1 MKLLQRAPCR
11 RSLCEF
17 VGVQV
22 RGLVSNH
29 SLQDKPAPS
38 FIFSP
43 ENFRRPDLPKG
54 LKVRD
59 IVPEVASDDTLAGL
73 GRLVH
78 DPEDFT
84 VAGKTFEIT
93 KWPQLGWRP
102 LDPGTGDE
110 AGTTEG
116 DFEVQWQGDF
126 FYGKNLAIATEN
138 NEYLDGLGALPELAE
153 TDKDADASFIHLW
166 MSDYHPDGG
175 QLFWPRQPI
184 PFSVCLGPASHGDDI
199 KPEDMRAFHVP
210 AGKGVYIHPGTWHNG
225 IYVAPR
231 YTAGAPARFLTRQ
244 GRVHARISVSW
255 ASEFQTVL
263 RMPLV

>member
-1 MKLLQRAPCR
+1 MKLLQRASCR
-11 RSLCEF
+11 RSLCDF

-22 RGLVSNH
+22 RGVVSMTGH
-29 SLQDKPAPS
+29 DRPTPA

-43 ENFRRPDLPKG
+43 ENFRRPDLPNG

-59 IVPEVASDDTLAGL
+59 IVPEIASDDTLAGL

-153 TDKDADASFIHLW
+153 TDKDADASSIHLW

-184 PFSVCLGPASHGDDI
+184 PFSVCLGPASRGDDI

-244 GRVHARISVSW
+244 GRVKTSARSLDGRPRQDFC
-255 ASEFQTVL
+255 EL
-263 RMPLV
+263 GE

>member
-1 MKLLQRAPCR
+1 MKPLHRASRKWLSSFGAGVRHVATSNSSQVNPPT
-11 RSLCEF
+11 F
-17 VGVQV
+17 V
-22 RGLVSNH
+22 
-29 SLQDKPAPS
+29 
-38 FIFSP
+38 FSP

-54 LKVRD
+54 LKVLD
-59 IVPEVASDDTLAGL
+59 IDPQVASDSTLAGL

-78 DPEDFT
+78 NPEDFT

-93 KWPQLGWRP
+93 PWPQPGWRP

-126 FYGKNLAIATEN
+126 FYGKNLAIATKN
-138 NEYLDGLGALPELAE
+138 NEYLDGLGAVPELAK

-175 QLFWPRQPI
+175 QLFWPRKPI
-184 PFSVCLGPASHGDDI
+184 PFAVCLGPASCGDDVTP
-199 KPEDMRAFHVP
+199 KDMRAFHVP
-210 AGKGVYIHPGTWHNG
+210 AGKGIYIHPGTWHNG

-231 YTAGAPARFLTRQ
+231 HTVDAPARFLTRQ
-244 GRVHARISVSW
+244 GKVHARISVSW

>member
-1 MKLLQRAPCR
+1 MR
-11 RSLCEF
+11 
-17 VGVQV
+17 GV
-22 RGLVSNH
+22 VSMTGH
-29 SLQDKPAPS
+29 DRPTPA

-43 ENFRRPDLPKG
+43 ENFRRPDLPNS
-54 LKVRD
+54 LKVG
-59 IVPEVASDDTLAGL
+59 TLSQKLRVTIPWPDSEGWCMIQ
-73 GRLVH
+73 R
-78 DPEDFT
+78 
-84 VAGKTFEIT
+84 TFEIT

-153 TDKDADASFIHLW
+153 TDKDADASSIHLW

-184 PFSVCLGPASHGDDI
+184 PFSVCLGPASRGDDI

-225 IYVAPR
+225 A
-231 YTAGAPARFLTRQ
+231 AQ
-244 GRVHARISVSW
+244 MSVSW
-255 ASEFQTVL
+255 GKTSQGSTE
-263 RMPLV
+263 

>member
-1 MKLLQRAPCR
+1 MQKITLQLCRSPGARCCEHDRPRQTDSCLHLLPG
-11 RSLCEF
+11 EF
-17 VGVQV
+17 QTSGFTQQ
-22 RGLVSNH
+22 SE
-29 SLQDKPAPS
+29 S
-38 FIFSP
+38 
-43 ENFRRPDLPKG
+43 
-54 LKVRD
+54 RD
-59 IVPEVASDDTLAGL
+59 IVPEIASDDTLAGL

-153 TDKDADASFIHLW
+153 TDKDADASSIHLW

-184 PFSVCLGPASHGDDI
+184 PFSVCLGPASRGDDI

-225 IYVAPR
+225 A
-231 YTAGAPARFLTRQ
+231 AQ
-244 GRVHARISVSW
+244 MSVSW
-255 ASEFQTVL
+255 GKTSQGTTAQLRNSE
-263 RMPLV
+263 